1 LPSSALA
8 ALKLEESVLILG
20 ISLGFAKSLW
30 MPYSQLQATL
40 RQTLIGDIS
49 LSPMD
54 FNAVAIRVTDVLR
67 VTGVP
72 SV

>member
-40 RQTLIGDIS
+40 SQILIGDIS

-54 FNAVAIRVTDVLR
+54 SAAVAIRVTDVLR

>member
-1 LPSSALA
+1 MLTTA
-8 ALKLEESVLILG
+8 G
-20 ISLGFAKSLW
+20 IRLGFAKSLW